1 MASTLAHELNRPLT
15 AVVRYLNGSRRLLM
29 GSDNVQTLMV
39 RDAIERA
46 ADEALRAG
54 QILRRLR

>member
-1 MASTLAHELNRPLT
+1 MASTLAHELNQPLT